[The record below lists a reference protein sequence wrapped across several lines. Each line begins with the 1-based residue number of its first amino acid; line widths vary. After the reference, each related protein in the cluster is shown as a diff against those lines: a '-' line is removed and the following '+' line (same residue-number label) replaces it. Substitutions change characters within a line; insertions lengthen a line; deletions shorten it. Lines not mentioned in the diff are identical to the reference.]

1 MAWITSWRSNICA
14 LGVSTKQTRSNEK
27 ITMIE
32 PIYEDNPQK
41 VKMIPKP
48 STLRLLFQIPVIV
61 AALGYFV
68 DIYDLLLFSIV
79 RVQSLK
85 DLGVS
90 DADMLMKGIYLI
102 NMQMGGLLIGG
113 ILWGILGDKRGR
125 LSVLFGSILIY
136 SLANIA
142 NGFVTSVDQYALLRL
157 VAGIGLAGE
166 LGAGITLVAEVLP
179 KEIRGYGTSLVA
191 SVGLLGAVLAYFI
204 AEQFAWRNAYFIGGG
219 LGLLLLAMRVS
230 VFESGIFT
238 KVKEQSVSRGNF
250 LHLFSS
256 QKQFFKYLRCIL
268 IGLPVWFV
276 AGILMTFSPEFG
288 KALNVDVPIV
298 AGKAVMWEYIG
309 LAIGDLSSGILSQ
322 YVGSR
327 KKILFLFL
335 VLTAVLITVY
345 LFVPL
350 HSAVMFY
357 AVCSCLGFGVGYWAL
372 FVTIAAEQ
380 FGTNLRATVA
390 TTVPNFVRGSI
401 NIMTP
406 LFLLF
411 KDHLGLVSGA
421 GLLGFITITIAFL
434 GLWKMEETFGKDLNF
449 LEE

>member
-1 MAWITSWRSNICA
+1 M
-14 LGVSTKQTRSNEK
+14 TKILTQ
-27 ITMIE
+27 
-32 PIYEDNPQK
+32 
-41 VKMIPKP
+41 P
-48 STLRLLFQIPVIV
+48 STLRQLLQIPVIV

-79 RVQSLK
+79 RIESLK
-85 DLGVS
+85 SLGVPE
-90 DADMLMKGIYLI
+90 ANLLNEGVYLI
-102 NMQMGGLLIGG
+102 NMQMGGLLLGG

-125 LSVLFGSILIY
+125 ISVLFSSILIY

-142 NGFVTSVDQYALLRL
+142 NGLVTSVDQYAFLRFI
-157 VAGIGLAGE
+157 AGIGLAGE
-166 LGAGITLVAEVLP
+166 LGVGITLVAEILP

-191 SVGLLGAVLAYFI
+191 SVGMLGAVLAYFI
-204 AEQFAWRNAYFIGGG
+204 ADNFEWRIAYFIGGG
-219 LGLLLLAMRVS
+219 LGLLLLLMRVS
-230 VFESGIFT
+230 VFESSIFT
-238 KVKEQSVSRGNF
+238 KVKEKSISRGNF
-250 LHLFSS
+250 FKLFTSG
-256 QKQFFKYLRCIL
+256 QQFFKYIRCII
-268 IGLPVWFV
+268 IGIPVWFV

-288 KALNVDVPIV
+288 QALNLDTPIV

-309 LAIGDLSSGILSQ
+309 LTIGDLSSGILSQ
-322 YVGSR
+322 HFNSR
-327 KKILFLFL
+327 KKVVLLYILLAGFL
-335 VLTAVLITVY
+335 AAVY

-350 HSAVMFY
+350 QSATMFY
-357 AVCSCLGFGVGYWAL
+357 AVCVGLGIGAGYWAL

-401 NIMTP
+401 IIMTP

-411 KDHLGLVSGA
+411 KNQFGILSGA
-421 GLLGFITITIAFL
+421 GLLGLLTIAIALL